1 MILVARK
8 PWGGT
13 THAHSDKSS
22 LAQFVN
28 QMAKHLMILGTAS
41 HVGKSVLVAAL
52 CHIFAKDVA
61 VAPFK
66 AQNMS
71 LNSWI
76 TDTGGEIGIAQAIQ
90 AWAAGIEP
98 TVDMNP
104 VLLKPK
110 GDRMSQVVILGKP
123 AYDRRAGDYYKSIDE
138 ISGVV
143 DDAIKRL
150 EETYDLIV
158 IEGAGGAA
166 EINLY
171 DRDIVNIGTARSAR
185 PPIILV
191 GDIERGGVFA
201 SLYGTL
207 ALLPEDIRALVK
219 GFVINKFRGDYGI
232 LAPGI
237 SEIEEITGLP
247 VFGVLPYADIAIP
260 SEDSVSIP
268 DKMAQHHDHD
278 HNRDHHHHPI
288 DIVVI
293 RLPRIS
299 NFTDF
304 EPLEAFANVRY
315 LPLDSNLGN
324 PDLIIVPG
332 TKNTTA
338 DLQEM
343 QAHGMDKQIID
354 AAGRGTPVFGI
365 CGGYQMLG
373 RTITDCGFEDCETE
387 IAGMGILDVTTTF
400 ERYEKQTRQVTKQV
414 TAGGPILETIRGE
427 TVSGYE
433 IHTGDTVSP
442 YPVFGDDG
450 CIDGSGLVIGTY
462 LHGLFENENIREAI
476 FGYIY
481 TKRGISLEGISFGVA
496 TKEEGIREFAEIVEK
511 YVDISAI
518 RAILW
523 GNPPDHTSI
532 AGRPT

>member
-1 MILVARK
+1 
-8 PWGGT
+8 
-13 THAHSDKSS
+13 
-22 LAQFVN
+22 
-28 QMAKHLMILGTAS
+28 MAKHLMVLGTAS

-52 CHIFAKDVA
+52 CHIFSRDVA

-76 TDTGGEIGIAQAIQ
+76 TNTGGEIGIAQAIQ

-123 AYDRRAGDYYKSIDE
+123 AYDRRAGDYYESIDE

-150 EETYDLIV
+150 EKTCDLIV

-171 DRDIVNIGTARSAR
+171 DRDIVNIGTARSVR

-207 ALLPEDIRALVK
+207 ALLPDDIRVLVK
-219 GFVINKFRGDYGI
+219 GFVINKFRGDYSI

-268 DKMAQHHDHD
+268 DKMVQHHNHD
-278 HNRDHHHHPI
+278 QDPHQQHQQHQHHPI

-293 RLPRIS
+293 HLPRIS

-304 EPLEAFANVRY
+304 EPLETFANVRY
-315 LPLDSNLGN
+315 LPLNSNLGD

-343 QAHGMDKQIID
+343 QAHGMNARIID
-354 AAGRGTPVFGI
+354 AAGRGTPVIGI

-387 IAGMGILDVTTTF
+387 IAGMGLLNVTTTF
-400 ERYEKQTRQVTKQV
+400 ERYEKQTQQVTKQV
-414 TAGGPILETIRGE
+414 TAGGPILETIRGK
-427 TVSGYE
+427 TVTGYE
-433 IHTGDTVSP
+433 IHTGDTTSP
-442 YPVFGDDG
+442 HPVFGDDG
-450 CIDGSGLVIGTY
+450 CIDGSGLVFGTY

-476 FGYIY
+476 FRYIY
-481 TKRGISLEGISFGVA
+481 AKKGMSLEGISFGVA

-511 YVDISAI
+511 CVDISAI

-523 GNPPDHTSI
+523 GSPPDHKSI
-532 AGRPT
+532 VDRTP